1 MLRRLFRAAFTLVG
15 MLIGYGVFMLV
26 KLILDLPD
34 VREKIKVE
42 FTGVWAIVVPIIL
55 IIVGMLDLAK
65 AVNSKSEDDV
75 KKAQQALVKK
85 AIAAV
90 LVFLVVTIVSLL
102 MGLVNS
108 SEYKTCMKCVNHPFT
123 GDYCTGINAKDDDD
137 KNGSDEAKK
146 SGRSYQER
154 KRDQYIQSD

>member
-1 MLRRLFRAAFTLVG
+1 MDFINILAAGDFCNDPDFRVLLQVVG
-15 MLIGYGVFMLV
+15 YVVFG
-26 KLILDLPD
+26 
-34 VREKIKVE
+34 IK
-42 FTGVWAIVVPIIL
+42 IVVPIIL